1 MRFGTYL
8 ILRGLILGGGA
19 YIRKELCVS
28 ELGGGLY
35 LGGLYLGGLY
45 LGFYGIIHEITI
57 DPCYEKTLG

>member
-28 ELGGGLY
+28 ELGVGVIFGRIVLRRII
-35 LGGLYLGGLY
+35 
-45 LGFYGIIHEITI
+45 FGILR
-57 DPCYEKTLG
+57 YNS